1 MSDYS
6 IRYSTG
12 WYSVSPG
19 FAWWYRPIPNVD
31 TVKQSQ
37 ETKRVAQEI
46 KNKEKADQRRV
57 VGQTTIDIY
66 AQQKKQKK
74 VNKKLDLSLIR
85 SNIVL

>member
-12 WYSVSPG
+12 WYSISPG
-19 FAWWYRPIPNVD
+19 FAWWCRPVPNVD

-37 ETKRVAQEI
+37 ETERVAQKI
-46 KNKEKADQRRV
+46 KREEKEATQRV

-66 AQQKKQKK
+66 A
-74 VNKKLDLSLIR
+74 
-85 SNIVL
+85 

>member
-12 WYSVSPG
+12 WYSISPG
-19 FAWWYRPIPNVD
+19 FAWWCRPVPNVD

-37 ETKRVAQEI
+37 ETERVAQKI
-46 KNKEKADQRRV
+46 KREEKEATQRV

-66 AQQKKQKK
+66 AQ
-74 VNKKLDLSLIR
+74 
-85 SNIVL
+85 

>member
-31 TVKQSQ
+31 SVKQSEETKRVTQ
-37 ETKRVAQEI
+37 ETKR
-46 KNKEKADQRRV
+46 KKEEAKYRVDGKA
-57 VGQTTIDIY
+57 TISVY
-66 AQQKKQKK
+66 A
-74 VNKKLDLSLIR
+74 
-85 SNIVL
+85 

>member
-31 TVKQSQ
+31 SVKQSE
-37 ETKRVAQEI
+37 ETKRVTQETI
-46 KNKEKADQRRV
+46 K
-57 VGQTTIDIY
+57 IL
-66 AQQKKQKK
+66 QQYMSQ
-74 VNKKLDLSLIR
+74 N
-85 SNIVL
+85 

>member
-19 FAWWYRPIPNVD
+19 FAWWHRPVPNVD
-31 TVKQSQ
+31 TIKQSQ
-37 ETKRVAQEI
+37 ETKRVAQKI
-46 KNKEKADQRRV
+46 KREEKEAKQRV
-57 VGQTTIDIY
+57 DGQTTIDVY
-66 AQQKKQKK
+66 AQQKEQKK

>member
-19 FAWWYRPIPNVD
+19 FAWWHRPIPNVD
-31 TVKQSQ
+31 TIKQSKEAERIDQ
-37 ETKRVAQEI
+37 EAKR
-46 KNKEKADQRRV
+46 KKEEAKYRVDGKA
-57 VGQTTIDIY
+57 TISVY